1 MTRSVT
7 CYEWNGCSLIDYFST
22 TLETFQLIKYFIV
35 NTKTTF
41 SDHSEITG
49 DLQISS
55 LPKDESVSLK
65 LEREPKR
72 FRFVHTDQ
80 ESILKAF
87 KLPMI
92 QTKLKELINAK
103 FDPNPTNV
111 EHYVTEFSSV
121 LAFHNHGRIA

>member
-22 TLETFQLIKYFIV
+22 TLETFQLVKYFIV

-49 DLQISS
+49 DLQINS

-72 FRFVHTDQ
+72 LRLFTRIKKA
-80 ESILKAF
+80 SLKH
-87 KLPMI
+87 LNY
-92 QTKLKELINAK
+92 L
-103 FDPNPTNV
+103 
-111 EHYVTEFSSV
+111 
-121 LAFHNHGRIA
+121 